1 MKTLLLGLAIT
12 SFAASSAF
20 AEGCS
25 YGMAKMSHGTKSE
38 TVAQS
43 QPVKMPQ
50 NTSEKLDFAELKD
63 AWVINLLNKA

>member
-12 SFAASSAF
+12 GLAASSAY

-25 YGMAKMSHGTKSE
+25 FGMAKMSHGTKSQ

-43 QPVKMPQ
+43 QPATMPEVV
-50 NTSEKLDFAELKD
+50 SEKMEFAGLQD
-63 AWVINLLNKA
+63 AWLINLLNKA